1 MNSEDSEIPILNVAV
16 RNLVEHT
23 LRSGDLVFQ
32 FTGASRTIDAI
43 LAHQKVQNSRG
54 ENYSPEVYVSRDFE
68 TKGIVLRVSGRID
81 GVFQHP
87 DRMVIEEIK
96 STVRDIEQVAERHN
110 PLHWGQLQSYA
121 YLYAVEHHLR
131 HIETCLTYVHLYSG
145 ETIEIKGTYS
155 FKELELFFQDLLERY
170 ARWARTILDWTRI
183 RNESIAALNFPYDMY
198 RPGQRD
204 MAVSVYRTIRDQDK
218 LFVQAATGIGKTM
231 AVVFPAV
238 KALGEGLIEKVFYLT
253 ARTTARTVA
262 EKAAEDLRGSG
273 LRLKT
278 LTLTAK
284 DKICFCAGAAC
295 TPEECEFA
303 KGHFDRINSVVATAF
318 PADGLSRETVESIAR
333 EHRVCPFELSLE
345 LALWSDLI
353 ICDYNYAFDPRVY
366 LRRFFQ
372 EDNGKYTFL
381 VDEAHN
387 LVDRSREM
395 FSADLRKQPFL
406 DVRRSLKKDLPGLFT
421 IMGRINRWMV
431 QQRKKCERS
440 DDQHTETD
448 APEKLY
454 PELTRFQR
462 SAARWLMQNRAAT
475 YREDL
480 LELYFSVSAFLRIA
494 EQYDAGYAI
503 CYRKSGN
510 DLRVK
515 LFCMDP
521 ARQMENALTR
531 ADSSVFFSATLS
543 PLHYFR
549 ELFGCPDSA
558 QAIALPSPFPEDN
571 LRVMAMTNIS
581 TLYRDRS
588 QTVDQVCRTLQV
600 IANAHQGNYL
610 FFFPSYEYLTL
621 VHERFENK
629 TPGTDIVLQTPNMP
643 EQEREQFLER
653 FSSENPNTLIGF
665 VVMGGIFGEGID
677 LIGDRLSG
685 AAVIGV
691 GLPGLDP
698 ERDLIR
704 EHFNAVNGK
713 GFEFAYQYPGINRV
727 CQAGGRVIRS
737 DNDRGIILLIDQR
750 FSFARYYSLLP
761 EAWQMKAIR
770 SPSLLEEELR
780 AFWDS
785 HTSPGRTS
793 V

>member
-1 MNSEDSEIPILNVAV
+1 MKSEDSEIPILNVAV
-16 RNLVEHT
+16 RDLVEHT
-23 LRSGDLVFQ
+23 LRSGDLKFQ

-43 LAHQKVQNSRG
+43 LAHQKVQNSRDD
-54 ENYSPEVYVSRDFE
+54 NYSPEVSVSRNFE
-68 TKGIVLRVSGRID
+68 TKGMVFQVSGRID
-81 GVFQHP
+81 GVFQYP
-87 DRMVIEEIK
+87 DRIVIEEIK
-96 STVRDIEQVAERHN
+96 STVRDLEQVAERHN

-121 YLYAVEHHLR
+121 YLYALENNLS
-131 HIETCLTYVHLYSG
+131 HIETCLTYVHLDSG
-145 ETIEIKGTYS
+145 ETKEIQGTHS
-155 FKELELFFQDLLERY
+155 FNELERFFQDLIDRY
-170 ARWARTILDWTRI
+170 ARWAWTILEWSGI
-183 RNESIAALNFPYDMY
+183 RNESIAALKFPYAKY

-204 MAVSVYRTIRDQDK
+204 MAISVYRTIRDQDK

-238 KALGEGLIEKVFYLT
+238 KAVGEGLIEKVFYLT

-262 EKAAEDLRGSG
+262 EKAAEDLREFG
-273 LRLKT
+273 LRLKS

-284 DKICFCAGAAC
+284 DKICFCAEAAC

-303 KGHFDRINSVVATAF
+303 KGHFDRIHQAVAAGF
-318 PADGLSRETVESIAR
+318 SEDCLSREAVEAIAR
-333 EHRVCPFELSLE
+333 VHRVCPFELSLE

-372 EDNGKYTFL
+372 EDNGKYVFL
-381 VDEAHN
+381 IDEAHN

-431 QQRKKCERS
+431 RQRKKCEGS
-440 DDQHTETD
+440 GDQHTETC

-462 SAARWLMQNRAAT
+462 SAARWLMQNRASP

-480 LELYFSVSAFLRIA
+480 LDLYFSVSAFLRIA
-494 EQYDAGYAI
+494 EQYDAGYAT
-503 CYRKSGN
+503 CYQKSGN

-521 ARQMENALTR
+521 ATQMEEALTR
-531 ADSSVFFSATLS
+531 AGSSVFFSATLS
-543 PLHYFR
+543 PLYYFR

-558 QAIALPSPFPEDN
+558 QAIALPSPFPENN
-571 LRVMAMTNIS
+571 LRVVAMTSIS
-581 TLYRDRS
+581 TLYRDRG

-600 IANAHQGNYL
+600 MANAHRGNYL

-629 TPGTDIVLQTPNMP
+629 TPGVDIALQTPNMP
-643 EQEREQFLER
+643 EQEREQFLKR
-653 FSSENPNTLIGF
+653 FSSENPKTLIGF

-691 GLPGLDP
+691 GLPGLDS

-704 EHFNAVNGK
+704 DHFNAVNGK

-737 DNDRGIILLIDQR
+737 ETDRGIILLIDQR
-750 FSFARYYSLLP
+750 FSFAKYSSLLP
-761 EAWQMKAIR
+761 EAWQMRAIQ
-770 SPSLLEEELR
+770 SPSLLEEELK
-780 AFWDS
+780 AFWNR
-785 HTSPGRTS
+785 HTSPGRTN